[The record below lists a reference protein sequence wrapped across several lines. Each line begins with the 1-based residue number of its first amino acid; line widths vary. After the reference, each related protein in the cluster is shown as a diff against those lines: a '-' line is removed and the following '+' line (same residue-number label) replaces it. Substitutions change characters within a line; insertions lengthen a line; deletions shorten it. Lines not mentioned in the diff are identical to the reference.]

1 LTTTQIVSEGL
12 PRPKFSSPRTTS
24 MELHA
29 HLRRLIIDSVLPP
42 GAVLKQAELA
52 RAFGVSRTPM
62 REAFRMLQ
70 EEGLIDADLNQ
81 RARVRGFDAMELDQ
95 LYAAR
100 ICLESLGCR
109 MSTGTLTAEESRLAR
124 ECLVSM
130 EQAQKTQD
138 MPVWMESHRRFHS
151 LCMARVTE
159 PLRRTIDSFA
169 ERSER
174 YLRLFQLWHPQSID
188 VAQREHE
195 RILTAVE
202 GNDPAVAGSLMA
214 QHLSHTALTVMQD
227 VSPGAEA
234 FAIRES
240 LAMAVGAKA
249 RQK

>member
-1 LTTTQIVSEGL
+1 
-12 PRPKFSSPRTTS
+12 

-52 RAFGVSRTPM
+52 RAFDVSRTPM

-81 RARVRGFDAMELDQ
+81 RARVKGFDAKELDQ

-109 MSTGTLTAEESRLAR
+109 MSTGTLSDAESRLAR
-124 ECLVSM
+124 ECLESM

-138 MPVWMESHRRFHS
+138 MAVWMESHRRFHS

-174 YLRLFQLWHPQSID
+174 YLRLFQLWHPQSFD
-188 VAQREHE
+188 AAHLEHE

-202 GNDPAVAGSLMA
+202 GNDPAAAGSLMA
-214 QHLSHTALTVMQD
+214 KHLSRTALTVMHD
-227 VSPGAEA
+227 VSPESEA
-234 FAIRES
+234 MAIREA
-240 LAMAVGAKA
+240 LAMAVGTRT

>member
-1 LTTTQIVSEGL
+1 
-12 PRPKFSSPRTTS
+12 

-52 RAFGVSRTPM
+52 RAFDVSRTPM

-81 RARVRGFDAMELDQ
+81 RARVKGFDAKELDQ

-109 MSTGTLTAEESRLAR
+109 MSTGTLSDEESRLAR
-124 ECLVSM
+124 ECLESM

-138 MPVWMESHRRFHS
+138 MTVWMESHRRFHS

-174 YLRLFQLWHPQSID
+174 YLRLFQLWHPQSFD
-188 VAQREHE
+188 AADLEHQ
-195 RILTAVE
+195 RILAAVE
-202 GNDPAVAGSLMA
+202 GNDPAVSGSLMA
-214 QHLSHTALTVMQD
+214 KHLSRTALTVMQD
-227 VSPGAEA
+227 VSPESEA
-234 FAIRES
+234 MAIREA
-240 LAMAVGAKA
+240 LAMAVGTRT